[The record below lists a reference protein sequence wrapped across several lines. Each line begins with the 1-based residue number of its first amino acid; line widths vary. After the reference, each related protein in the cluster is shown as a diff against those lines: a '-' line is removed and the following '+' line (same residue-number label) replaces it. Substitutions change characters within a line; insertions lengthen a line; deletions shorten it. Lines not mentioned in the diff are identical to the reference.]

1 MKQKRI
7 LIANRGEIALRV
19 IRACRELGY
28 SPLAIYSKADRSS
41 LHVTKSDGAIC
52 VGEGPST
59 HSYLD
64 IDAVLKAAKALKADA
79 IHPGYGFLSEK
90 ADFAKAVAQAGLVF
104 VGPSAEA
111 IATMGDKVMA
121 RKTMEKLGHLP
132 LVPGTKEGLT
142 DENEA
147 FKAAKQIG
155 FPLMIKALAG
165 GGGRGMRIVN
175 SEGEFLNL
183 FRRAFSE
190 AQKAFG
196 DGRVYLER
204 FVSSP
209 HHIEVQIIADS
220 HGNAVHLYERE
231 CSVQRRH
238 QKIIE
243 ESPSP
248 FVSADTRKKLCE
260 AAVRAVKDIGY
271 VNAGTIEML
280 VDDQQN
286 FYFMEMNTRLQV
298 EHPVTEWITGRDLVK
313 EQLRVAFGEKLS
325 FSQEEIRQNG
335 HSIEF
340 RICAEDPEKFLP
352 QAGKVTG
359 VNFPVGIGV
368 RVDSHLY
375 RGYEIPVFYDSMV
388 AKLSVWGRTRAEA
401 IERGKAALMDTVLN
415 GVKTNIP
422 VHLQILDNPKF
433 LGGNYTT
440 KLIGEDFNYAPQ
452 NPDQEDLRM
461 ALISAAVAAYN
472 REYRGPERR
481 QNIEVSQ
488 WGKMAR
494 QEALR

>member
-1 MKQKRI
+1 MTPKRI
-7 LIANRGEIALRV
+7 LVANRGEIALRV

-28 SPLAIYSKADRSS
+28 TPLSIYSKADRSS
-41 LHVTKSDGAIC
+41 LHVAKSDGAVC
-52 VGEGPST
+52 VGEGPSV

-64 IDAVLKAAKALKADA
+64 IDAVIKAAKYLKADA

-90 ADFAKAVAQAGLVF
+90 ADFAKAVSQAGLVF

-121 RKTMEKLGHLP
+121 RKTMERLGHLP
-132 LVPGTKEGLT
+132 LVPGTKEGLS

-147 FKAAKQIG
+147 LKAAKQIG
-155 FPLMIKALAG
+155 FPVMIKALAG
-165 GGGRGMRIVN
+165 GGGRGMRVVPQ
-175 SEGEFLNL
+175 EEEFLNL

-196 DGRVYLER
+196 DGRVYLEKY
-204 FVSSP
+204 VTSP
-209 HHIEVQIIADS
+209 HHIEVQVIADA
-220 HGNAVHLYERE
+220 HGNVVHLYERE

-248 FVSADTRKKLCE
+248 FISPDTRKKLCE
-260 AAVRAVKDIGY
+260 AAVKAVKDIGY
-271 VNAGTIEML
+271 LNAGTIEML
-280 VDDQQN
+280 VDENQN

-298 EHPVTEWITGRDLVK
+298 EHPVTEWVTGRDLVK

-325 FSQEEIRQNG
+325 FHQEEVKSQG
-335 HSIEF
+335 HAMEF

-359 VNFPVGIGV
+359 VSFPSGIGV

-388 AKLSVWGRTRAEA
+388 AKLTVWGKDRKEA
-401 IERGKAALMDTVLN
+401 IARGKAALEDTVLN

-422 VHLQILDNPKF
+422 VHLQILENPKF
-433 LGGNYTT
+433 ISGNYTT
-440 KLIGEDFNYAPQ
+440 RLIGEDFNYEPKL
-452 NPDQEDLRM
+452 PGQENLKM
-461 ALISAAVAAYN
+461 ALISAAVSAYSK
-472 REYRGPERR
+472 EYRGPERR
-481 QNIEVSQ
+481 KSEEESL
-488 WGKMAR
+488 WKKMGRNGAFR
-494 QEALR
+494 